1 MVINLMTTIAW
12 LSSDSNSNMVKIDT
26 IIEEDFHLIQ
36 VNGEID
42 ASSSIELDS
51 ALKDASASAS
61 KILIDLEHL
70 EYISSAGL
78 GVFISYLEELK
89 KQNIKLVIFGLK
101 EKVLEVFE
109 ILGLQHLMTIKS
121 DKEEAIKSVN
131 EA

>member
-1 MVINLMTTIAW
+1 
-12 LSSDSNSNMVKIDT
+12 MVKIDT
-26 IIEEDFHLIQ
+26 ISESNYHLIQ

-51 ALKDASASAS
+51 ALKAASENAS
-61 KILIDLEHL
+61 KIIIDLGEL

-89 KQNIKLVIFGLK
+89 KKDIKLVIFGLK
-101 EKVLEVFE
+101 EKVHEVFE
-109 ILGLQHLMTIKS
+109 ILGLQHLMNIVVTK
-121 DKEEAIKSVN
+121 DEAVVAVN

>member
-1 MVINLMTTIAW
+1 
-12 LSSDSNSNMVKIDT
+12 MVKIDT
-26 IIEEDFHLIQ
+26 IAQEDYHLIQ

-42 ASSSIELDS
+42 ASSSIELDT
-51 ALKDASASAS
+51 ALKEASENTG

-78 GVFISYLEELK
+78 GVFISYLEQLK
-89 KQNIKLVIFGLK
+89 QQNIQLIIFGLK

-109 ILGLQHLMTIKS
+109 ILGLQHLMNIKEN
-121 DKEEAIKSVN
+121 KEEAIKAIN